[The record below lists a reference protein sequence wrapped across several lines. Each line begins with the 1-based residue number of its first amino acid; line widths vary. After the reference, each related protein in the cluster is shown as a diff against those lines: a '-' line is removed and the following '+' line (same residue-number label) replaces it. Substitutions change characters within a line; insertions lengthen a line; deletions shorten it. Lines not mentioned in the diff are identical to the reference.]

1 MEAALEEEAAPI
13 DPKVACKETGD
24 AYVAVISELK
34 VTRDEAKEMVNMM
47 ADSLAEIDPNTE
59 NGEEGKAFLRKMYK
73 LVGDPV
79 EESASMMPETP
90 ETCIEMVAGKVIQIE
105 NLQED
110 VDEANSFRDFFA
122 NVYCQAYVNSLVTM
136 KDGLSQI
143 FPGGLDGSIESEL
156 DRLYGPL
163 DDANIDLIE
172 IAAIEAY
179 LDAIETG
186 VYVRD
191 ESTLIAA
198 VTPLDSAL
206 NLCETS
212 IVDEVSK
219 AKTDREDYQNDYN
232 FLRYLESL

>member
-1 MEAALEEEAAPI
+1 
-13 DPKVACKETGD
+13 
-24 AYVAVISELK
+24 
-34 VTRDEAKEMVNMM
+34 MM